1 MQLTTHAH
9 LPTRLLSRIKV
20 VGIADKIKEIKAQLP
35 EGVRLVTVS
44 KFHPLEALQQA
55 YNAGQRVFGESRA
68 QELVVKAP
76 AMPADVEWHFIGHLQ
91 TNKVRQIIPH
101 VNVVESVD
109 SLKLLKLIDSEAQ
122 RAGRTVDVLLQLHV
136 AQEEAKTGFAPNELL
151 GIADG
156 GELEGL
162 SSTRIIGLMAMATFT
177 DDQQQIEKEFARV
190 KETFDVLKSGAMKDN
205 EAFTEISMGMSDD
218 WHIAVQHG
226 STLVRIGTAIFGH
239 REY

>member
-1 MQLTTHAH
+1 M
-9 LPTRLLSRIKV
+9 
-20 VGIADKIKEIKAQLP
+20 GIADKIKEIKAQLP
-35 EGVRLVTVS
+35 EGVRLVAVS

-91 TNKVRQIIPH
+91 TNKVRQIVPY

-136 AQEEAKTGFAPNELL
+136 AQEEAKTGFAPDELL

-162 SSTRIIGLMAMATFT
+162 SSTRIVGLMAMATFT
-177 DDQQQIEKEFARV
+177 DDQRQIEQEFTRV

-205 EAFTEISMGMSDD
+205 EVFTEISMGMSDD

-226 STLVRIGTAIFGH
+226 STLVRIGTAIFGA